1 MDTEHVIAWCIL
13 DFIFSLKRQHY
24 EMSSGAVM
32 RMEACLASA
41 SQIVDRLE
49 ILSRQGVLAILQDT
63 VSCMTSA
70 LGIFLHKVSS
80 PDLHIIIPQSHNSS
94 SLEADM
100 QIFWTCTILQKS
112 HIANLLQRV
121 LKSHE
126 SAAEDPTAAP
136 AYVARCFKRILAG
149 IGSASRGGSPMPNQQ
164 ADSSATDGVV
174 EMAAQGDRAEQDLYL
189 QLVCPLSYCGL

>member
-1 MDTEHVIAWCIL
+1 MPNFSMETEHVIAWCIL

-80 PDLHIIIPQSHNSS
+80 PDLHISIPNFITLRPWKLTCRSS
-94 SLEADM
+94 GHAPSSKNP
-100 QIFWTCTILQKS
+100 IS
-112 HIANLLQRV
+112 
-121 LKSHE
+121 
-126 SAAEDPTAAP
+126 PT
-136 AYVARCFKRILAG
+136 
-149 IGSASRGGSPMPNQQ
+149 
-164 ADSSATDGVV
+164 SSNV
-174 EMAAQGDRAEQDLYL
+174 
-189 QLVCPLSYCGL
+189 S